1 MKKEA
6 TISVILNI
14 EYIKLKICFIS
25 TDFPPTLGGVA
36 SHAHELAKAMVKL
49 GHEVHV
55 LTSLVHGSEPVEM
68 MDGIFVHRV
77 KILWQKPFY
86 TWGMAKHI
94 KKIIKDNSI
103 DLIHVHGMR
112 PLEATKGLNI
122 PVVFTNHTSGF
133 LKRLEKPSILQGRL
147 KSRLQHV
154 SLVLAPSYELCDATV
169 KIGYTGPVYFVS
181 NGVDTNK
188 FSAKELK
195 NINKEKTFILARRL
209 VEKNG
214 VVVFAEALTKIQS
227 PNFKV
232 LIAGVGS
239 EQQAMQEIFKKARI
253 ENKVKFIGAVKNSD
267 MPALYKQADYSVL
280 PSFYE
285 ATSITGLESMASGLP
300 LIGTNVGGIP
310 YLIDEGITGFL
321 VPSHDASALAETMN
335 KVLSFDNQK
344 YIQLSLASSG
354 RAKSKFDWTVIAKQT
369 ETYYKQIL

>member
-1 MKKEA
+1 M
-6 TISVILNI
+6 
-14 EYIKLKICFIS
+14 KICFIS

-55 LTSLVHGSEPVEM
+55 LTSLVHGSEPVEV
-68 MDGIFVHRV
+68 MDGIYVHRA

-86 TWGMAKHI
+86 TWGMAKYL
-94 KKIIKDNSI
+94 KKFLKNNSI

-147 KSRLQHV
+147 KSRLKHV

-195 NINKEKTFILARRL
+195 NISQEKTFILARRL

-214 VVVFAEALTKIQS
+214 VVVFAEALTKVQS
-227 PNFKV
+227 SNFKV

-239 EQQAMQEIFKKARI
+239 EQQAMQEIFKKANI
-253 ENKVKFIGAVKNSD
+253 DSKVKFIGAVKNSD

-310 YLIDEGITGFL
+310 YLIEDGVTGFL
-321 VPSHDASALAETMN
+321 VPSHDAVALALKMDE
-335 KVLSFDNQK
+335 VLSFDNQK
-344 YIQLSLASSG
+344 YIQLSLASSE